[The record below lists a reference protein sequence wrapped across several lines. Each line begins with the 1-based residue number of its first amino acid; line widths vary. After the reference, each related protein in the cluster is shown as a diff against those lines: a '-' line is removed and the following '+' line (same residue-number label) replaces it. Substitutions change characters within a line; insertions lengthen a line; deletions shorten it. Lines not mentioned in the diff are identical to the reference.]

1 MAEIIEFNL
10 DNAEAI
16 EQTTDLYTGR
26 VAATKAMKKISKI
39 DSEVTIIVMAYNRLE
54 KTKRCVESVL
64 KYTTDV
70 DYDLIL
76 IDNGSSDGTFEYFKS
91 IEFEKVRIVRVTK
104 NISAGMPYCLMDLN
118 WFSDYVVG
126 IANDIVVTENWLSN
140 LLKVAKSDPKIGM
153 VNPVC
158 SNTSN
163 LQCVNF
169 EFSDYDDMQEK
180 ARIMNVSDPKKWEER
195 LRLITLGTLYAKP
208 CLFALGWPNFDVGFF
223 HDFVD
228 DDITFRVRR
237 AGYKAVLARDTWIH
251 HDHNIRAGE
260 DKDPVEFRNSI
271 LCGKQNFRDKYFGV
285 DAWDDV
291 NNYISPYLK
300 GKLLPPADPEN
311 VKVLGIDVKSGT
323 PILDIKNMIRE
334 FSAFEPE
341 THAFFKDSKYDID
354 LRTICNGSV
363 VCDRIDYLYNSFA
376 TDYFD
381 YIVLGDNINE
391 YPEPGKVVQDAFAL
405 LKKGGQLYFTYKNTF
420 DIYTLLK
427 CVGHDIGASSM
438 AVHCKAEDFCEII
451 GSGVGADV
459 ELVSAQFHETD
470 DSVKQFLNS
479 VLDVSM
485 PQNANRNLIINNL
498 NIDKYWL
505 RVIK

>member
-1 MAEIIEFNL
+1 MKQIYEF
-10 DNAEAI
+10 
-16 EQTTDLYTGR
+16 DLSNVEPMEKTFDIYQGR
-26 VAATKAMKKISKI
+26 TIVSQKLQQISKI
-39 DSEVTIIVMAYNRLE
+39 DSEVTVIIMGYNRIK

-64 KYTTDV
+64 KYTSDV

-76 IDNGSSDGTFEYFKS
+76 VDNGSSDGTFEYFKTV
-91 IEFEKVRIVRVTK
+91 EHNKLRIIRLNK
-104 NISAGMPYCLMDLN
+104 NMGAALPSCLLDLN
-118 WFSDYVVG
+118 WF
-126 IANDIVVTENWLSN
+126 ANYMVAVPNDLIVTENWLSN
-140 LLKVAKSDPKIGM
+140 LLTVAKSDAKIGM

-180 ARIMNVSDPKKWEER
+180 ARRMNVSDPKKWEER
-195 LRLITLGTLYAKP
+195 IRLITLGA
-208 CLFALGWPNFDVGFF
+208 LFKKDCMYALGWPNADIGFA
-223 HDFVD
+223 HDFGD

-237 AGYKAVLARDTWIH
+237 MGYKAILAGDTWIH

-271 LCGKQNFRDKYFGV
+271 ICGKQNFRDKYFGV

-291 NNYISPYLK
+291 NNYIFPYLK
-300 GKLLPPADPEN
+300 GKLLPPTDPEN
-311 VKVLGIDVKSGT
+311 VKVLGVDVKCGT

-334 FSAFEPE
+334 FSVFEAE

-363 VCDRIDYLYNSFA
+363 ICDRIDYLYNSFA
-376 TDYFD
+376 PNYFD
-381 YIVLGDNINE
+381 YIVLGECLNN
-391 YPEPGKVVQDAFAL
+391 YAEPGKLIQDAFAL
-405 LKKGGQLYFTYKNTF
+405 LKEGGQIYFPYKNTF

-427 CVGHDIGASSM
+427 CVGHEISVSETPM
-438 AVHCKAEDFCEII
+438 HCKVEDFCEII
-451 GSGVGADV
+451 GSGVGSDV
-459 ELVSAQFHETD
+459 ELISAQFHETD

-485 PQNANRNLIINNL
+485 PQNANRDSTLTNL

-505 RVIK
+505 RIVK